1 MWLRD
6 TGILN
11 KLWDDELNA
20 PLHIPDPKVR
30 INEPLDLYQVGIAFM
45 VAAGGLIIALLGFLM
60 ELCYK
65 SRRNN
70 KGEKKQVSIN
80 FHFTVLRNS
89 KTNYIQMVGA
99 SQ

>member
-1 MWLRD
+1 MWLCD

-30 INEPLDLYQVGIAFM
+30 INEPLNLNQVGTAFM
-45 VAAGGLIIALLGFLM
+45 LVVGGLIIALLGFLM

-65 SRRNN
+65 SRQNN

-80 FHFTVLRNS
+80 YYFTVLGKT
-89 KTNYIQMVGA
+89 KTNYMKMVGA

>member
-20 PLHIPDPKVR
+20 PLHMPDPKVR

-45 VAAGGLIIALLGFLM
+45 VVAGGLIIAILGFLM
-60 ELCYK
+60 ELCCM
-65 SRRNN
+65 SRWTK
-70 KGEKKQVSIN
+70 KG
-80 FHFTVLRNS
+80 
-89 KTNYIQMVGA
+89 
-99 SQ
+99 